1 MKYKRTISVLLI
13 GMSLYAMSP
22 SMLIAESLGQY
33 ECQSL
38 AIAAASFM
46 SSRVRGES
54 KDSLLN
60 RLPSLE
66 QPPYKKNSAKY
77 LLLIE
82 MHQMVEEV
90 FAHDELDATTYM
102 VFKSESCLKKVQ
114 GQEVVS
120 YEVAYPQLKA
130 CSKLEYNDE
139 LTECSMNAAGA
150 N

>member
-1 MKYKRTISVLLI
+1 MRNEKIIPVLLTV
-13 GMSLYAMSP
+13 MSFGFISS
-22 SMLIAESLGQY
+22 SMLIAESLGQH
-33 ECQSL
+33 ECESL
-38 AIAAASFM
+38 TIAAASFM

-66 QPPYKKNSAKY
+66 QPPYKKSSAKY

-114 GQEVVS
+114 GQEVIS
-120 YEVAYPQLKA
+120 YGVAYPQLKA
-130 CSKLEYNDE
+130 CSKLEFNDE
-139 LTECSMNAAGA
+139 LTECSMKAAGA

>member
-1 MKYKRTISVLLI
+1 MRNEKIIPVLLI
-13 GMSLYAMSP
+13 VMSFGFISP
-22 SMLIAESLGQY
+22 SMLIAESLGQH
-33 ECQSL
+33 ECESL

-66 QPPYKKNSAKY
+66 QPPYKKSSAKY

-114 GQEVVS
+114 GQEVIS
-120 YEVAYPQLKA
+120 YGVAYPQLKA
-130 CSKLEYNDE
+130 CSKLEFNDE
-139 LTECSMNAAGA
+139 LTECSMKAAGA